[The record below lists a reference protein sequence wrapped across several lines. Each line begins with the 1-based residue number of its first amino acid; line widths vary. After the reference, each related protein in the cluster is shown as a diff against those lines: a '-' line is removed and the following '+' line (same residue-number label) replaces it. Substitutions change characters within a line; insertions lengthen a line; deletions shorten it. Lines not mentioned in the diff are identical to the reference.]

1 MSDAS
6 SQFLEQV
13 KDTCQE
19 FCAALTDDEVRKFV
33 RYTRIRELGA
43 QEVVADIDEISDRFY
58 LVIGGSVKLLQVD
71 GEREFEVGQLAP
83 GSLCGEMSFFDR
95 HPRTVRI
102 RARRSGVRLLEI
114 NRQMYNR
121 IRIEEPYIATNLL
134 EFVIRSL
141 DSLVRH
147 LSDENAKLHKQVTG
161 HGYR

>member
-1 MSDAS
+1 MSDVI
-6 SQFLEQV
+6 QI

-19 FCAALTDDEVRKFV
+19 FCAALTDDEVSKFV

-43 QEVVADIDEISDRFY
+43 EEIVADIGELSDRFY
-58 LVIGGSVKLLQVD
+58 LVIGGAVKLLQVD
-71 GEREFEVGQLAP
+71 GEREFEVGHLEP
-83 GSLCGEMSFFDR
+83 GSLVGEMSFFDR

-102 RARRSGVRLLEI
+102 RARHNGVRLLEI

-141 DSLVRH
+141 DSLVRY
-147 LSDENAKLHKQVTG
+147 LSDENAKLHKRLGGEDDAT
-161 HGYR
+161 